1 MATQT
6 DVKAKSV
13 AGTGAL
19 GVGACRIKAFYFS
32 MATGGTVAIST
43 TPDGTV
49 LSLTVPVG
57 TFAQLLPGEGIR
69 CTADPTVTY
78 TTAVGA
84 FTVYYG

>member
-1 MATQT
+1 MMQT
-6 DVKAKSV
+6 DIKSKSV

-19 GVGACRIKAFYFS
+19 GIGACRIKGIYFS
-32 MATGGTVAIST
+32 MSTGGTVAVST

-57 TFAQLLPGEGIR
+57 TVYMNLPAEGIR
-69 CTADPTVTY
+69 CQADPTVTY

-84 FTVYYG
+84 FTIFYG